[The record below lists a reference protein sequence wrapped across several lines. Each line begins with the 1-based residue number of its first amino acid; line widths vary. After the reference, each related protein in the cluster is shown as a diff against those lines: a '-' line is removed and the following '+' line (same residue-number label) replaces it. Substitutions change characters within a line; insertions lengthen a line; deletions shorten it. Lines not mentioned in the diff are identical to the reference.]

1 MREKRIATREMLK
14 QAGLRP
20 TRQRMSLAN
29 LLFDAGDCHVTAE
42 QLHHQAED
50 ADIKVSLAT
59 VYNTLNQFTDAGLL
73 REVVV
78 DSNKSYFDTNT
89 TDHHHY
95 FHETTAKLEDIPA
108 SAVTISEIPNL
119 PDHLS
124 LSRVDVIIRVK
135 ENTENS

>member
-1 MREKRIATREMLK
+1 MREKRLATKEMLK

-29 LLFDAGDCHVTAE
+29 LLFDGGDRHVTAE
-42 QLHHQAED
+42 QLHIEAEHED
-50 ADIKVSLAT
+50 VKVSLAT

-78 DSNKSYFDTNT
+78 DSSKSYFDTNT
-89 TDHHHY
+89 SDHHHY
-95 FHETTAKLEDIPA
+95 YHENKATLEDIPNSDIVI
-108 SAVTISEIPNL
+108 SAL
-119 PDHLS
+119 PHLPENLS

-135 ENTENS
+135 ENS